1 MQINARQIDD
11 FKTDRKDIMPPL
23 PPVMRLVPILF
34 YLSICFS
41 LIVGALAIWN
51 TKRAS
56 TRYDEGLR
64 GVAETEGRIA
74 AVKAERAA
82 LDAQIKEA
90 ADLEDWVVT
99 AMPLQPLLVS
109 IIRSMAPKTSI
120 VDLTLDRDAE
130 NPTQLKLA
138 LRLNAES
145 DKQLDKTLEAIRAM
159 NYREFSP
166 TQTMVRGDLDYRANL
181 VWVNP
186 GAGASSAATKGGGQ
200 PATP

>member
-1 MQINARQIDD
+1 MQINGRQIDD

-41 LIVGALAIWN
+41 LVIGALAIWN
-51 TKRAS
+51 TKMAS
-56 TRYDEGLR
+56 ARYDQGLN
-64 GVAETEGRIA
+64 GVAETERQIA
-74 AVKAERAA
+74 ALKAERAA

-90 ADLEDWVVT
+90 ADLENWVLT
-99 AMPLQPLLVS
+99 AMPLQPLVLS
-109 IIRSMAPKTSI
+109 IIRSMDARTSI

-130 NPTQLKLA
+130 NPSQLKLA
-138 LRLNAES
+138 LRLNADS
-145 DKQLDKTLEAIRAM
+145 DKQLDKTLDAIRSM

-181 VWVNP
+181 VWVSP
-186 GAGASSAATKGGGQ
+186 VATDKSAAKAADH